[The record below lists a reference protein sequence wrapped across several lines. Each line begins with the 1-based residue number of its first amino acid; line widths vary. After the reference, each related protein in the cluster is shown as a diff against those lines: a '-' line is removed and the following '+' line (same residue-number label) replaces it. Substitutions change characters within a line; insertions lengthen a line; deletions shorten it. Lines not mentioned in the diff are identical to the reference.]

1 MTENP
6 RKGKQLLR
14 VKGATSGA
22 QIAYQG
28 IMTVDKV
35 YRVTGYARSDGKNVP
50 KIGDWVK
57 GDHWSGTTS
66 KEWQVVDFTFTAGH
80 SNITFDLFSDGYV
93 DFDHISVREVTV
105 SSAGDI
111 SGKENNGT
119 VNTSD
124 ETSFWAN
131 SLSQEFEIEGGM
143 CCIGVGNKRTC
154 MEPEKAEITSGTMS
168 CQSECYDTVDG
179 ETEFLCDDF
188 HYCSEGKCKMMEFS
202 IDEFLPA
209 TLKGL
214 YTEPQYNISIKAAGV
229 SDYGMAPR
237 MILEVT
243 ELGKDEWIKVGSWT
257 VHNEMCDIPSKP
269 ADDAAQEIKDKYE
282 AEYARKAP
290 AIEECLKKIDE
301 NEYRTAV
308 SFEVDLMRSLIL
320 PRKELYQTEF
330 LVLPIPL

>member
-1 MTENP
+1 
-6 RKGKQLLR
+6 
-14 VKGATSGA
+14 
-22 QIAYQG
+22 
-28 IMTVDKV
+28 
-35 YRVTGYARSDGKNVP
+35 
-50 KIGDWVK
+50 
-57 GDHWSGTTS
+57 
-66 KEWQVVDFTFTAGH
+66 
-80 SNITFDLFSDGYV
+80 
-93 DFDHISVREVTV
+93 
-105 SSAGDI
+105 
-111 SGKENNGT
+111 
-119 VNTSD
+119 
-124 ETSFWAN
+124 
-131 SLSQEFEIEGGM
+131 
-143 CCIGVGNKRTC
+143 

-308 SFEVDLMRSLIL
+308 SFEVDLMRIRLDSPFIRDRNRGSIIEIGYGADPGRVDFENPAKMKSGKRGLFVKRIRINQEDTTLQKVKMCEYTTTTNWNATRPEDKRVTTVALNGIAESSATYSIASNSFL
-320 PRKELYQTEF
+320 PVNCEVNGAGLYYKAPIN
-330 LVLPIPL
+330 PIPLKPLSDEEYDQLHKFKFDPKDVHADPISPEREIRFQLLNIDNITSF